1 MLGRRFTNTLKQTIS
16 IDKFIRKRK
25 ISKYKNIIKGLFE
38 KKAEDLLA
46 IDVSKQTTYT
56 DFIVLCTATSTKHA
70 QTLADKV
77 IEESKKSKMRVMVE
91 GYNLGEWILI
101 DIGAIIF
108 HIFLQ
113 DIRTLYDLEGLW
125 YGAPFYQIEELQK
138 NDEKK

>member
-1 MLGRRFTNTLKQTIS
+1 VWERRFTNTLKQTIS
-16 IDKFIRKRK
+16 IDKFVRKRK
-25 ISKYKNIIKGLFE
+25 VSKYKNIIKGLFE

-46 IDVSKQTTYT
+46 IDVSKQATYT
-56 DFIVLCTATSTKHA
+56 DFIVLCTASSTKHA

-77 IEESKKSKMRVMVE
+77 IEETKKSKMRVMVE

-101 DIGAIIF
+101 DVGTIIF

-125 YGAPFYQIEELQK
+125 HGALFYQIEELQK
-138 NDEKK
+138 NDE